1 MTPQDA
7 ALLASLTGFTPGP
20 WDCHFSNDAINCDCK
35 YVMAEYGGMGSIAT
49 IDVCEA
55 MDGPWG
61 DDYGPDVAS
70 AKANAALLIA
80 APDLHRIATE
90 RAAEI
95 ERLLEA
101 LEAIRQYGNDTLSG
115 PSVAS
120 EDTRNWQREGVLE
133 MTKRA
138 ANAIEAKP

>member
-7 ALLASLTGFTPGP
+7 ALLASMTGFTPGP
-20 WDCHFSNDAINCDCK
+20 WTVDGICIANVSGYPIDICL
-35 YVMAEYGGMGSIAT
+35 MGEPLQYPGDT
-49 IDVCEA
+49 GKM
-55 MDGPWG
+55 MDNSGP
-61 DDYGPDVAS
+61 
-70 AKANAALLIA
+70 NAALIAA

-90 RAAEI
+90 QAAEI
-95 ERLLEA
+95 ARLLEA

-120 EDTRNWQREGVLE
+120 EDTRNWQRESVLE

-138 ANAIEAKP
+138 ANAIEAAT